1 MTDNHVVLRGRV
13 ADHADARTLPS
24 GDEIVVFRLIVD
36 RSPAARKRSRQPI
49 DTFDCSCWTARLRGK
64 ALRLAPGDVIEV
76 SGELRRLFNRGGAGV
91 TSRVF
96 VDVGTLSR
104 VGAAPVAS
112 SA

>member
-13 ADHADARTLPS
+13 ADHADTRILPS
-24 GDEIVVFRLIVD
+24 GDEIVAFRLIVD
-36 RSPAARKRSRQPI
+36 RGRSARKRSRQHV
-49 DTFDCSCWTARLRGK
+49 DTFDCSCWTATLRGR
-64 ALRLAPGDVIEV
+64 ALRLAPGEVIEV

-96 VDVGTLSR
+96 VDVGTLTR
-104 VGAAPVAS
+104 LAAPPVAS